1 MKFCNM
7 SANDKHSVLLHF
19 SGKYK
24 PLYDEIRRKADNQQI
39 PVSTYMRLL
48 MQSNLEKEIV
58 INKKKE
64 ETENP
69 K

>member
-1 MKFCNM
+1 MKYCKM
-7 SANDKHSVLLHF
+7 SGSDKHSVLLHF

-24 PLYDEIRRKADNQQI
+24 PLYDEIRKNADNLQL

-58 INKKKE
+58 INKKSE
-64 ETENP
+64 EAENR